1 MTQETMKAR
10 LSALTG
16 ETNDDI
22 LLTFLDIAKDK
33 VLSRCYPYRND
44 VADVPE
50 RYQTTQLEIAVY
62 LLNKRGAEGE
72 TAHNENGINRS
83 YENASVPESMLKG
96 IVPFGSVFLWNNTE
110 EAES

>member
-1 MTQETMKAR
+1 MTQEVLKSR

-16 ETNDDI
+16 ETNDDV

-33 VLSRCYPYRND
+33 VLSKCYPYRQD
-44 VADVPE
+44 VTDVPE

-62 LLNKRGAEGE
+62 LLNKRGAEGQ

-83 YENASVPESMLKG
+83 YESASVPDSMLEG
-96 IVPFGSVFLWNNTE
+96 IVPFGSVFQWGSHSE
-110 EAES
+110 